1 MQSLT
6 RGASPALVAMLAL
19 TLAALPAPLRHAHA
33 QPAAAQV
40 RIASFTF
47 SPKTITVPVGAALTW
62 SNDDDVPHT
71 VVATDGSFRSKPLDT
86 GDKFSVT
93 FTKPGEYT
101 YFCSIHPMMTG
112 KVVVKG

>member
-1 MQSLT
+1 MKTLFRRAT
-6 RGASPALVAMLAL
+6 PVLGALL
-19 TLAALPAPLRHAHA
+19 TLALAAAPAPSTRA
-33 QPAAAQV
+33 QPTPAQV
-40 RIASFTF
+40 RIANFTF
-47 SPKTITVPVGAALTW
+47 TPKTITVPVGASLTW

-71 VVATDGSFRSKPLDT
+71 IVATDGSFRSKPLDT

-93 FTKPGEYT
+93 FTKPGEYA

>member
-1 MQSLT
+1 MRLPI
-6 RGASPALVAMLAL
+6 GAAAPLLALV
-19 TLAALPAPLRHAHA
+19 LAAAPAPLNSLRA
-33 QPAAAQV
+33 QPAAPAV
-40 RIASFTF
+40 RIANFTF
-47 SPKTITVPVGAALTW
+47 APRTLVVPVGTTVTW

-93 FTKPGEYT
+93 FNAPGEHA

-112 KVVVKG
+112 KLVVKG

>member
-1 MQSLT
+1 MRLH
-6 RGASPALVAMLAL
+6 
-19 TLAALPAPLRHAHA
+19 TLAAAPLLAIALAAAPPMNSLRA
-33 QPAAAQV
+33 QPTPV
-40 RIASFTF
+40 GVHIGNFTF
-47 SPKTITVPVGAALTW
+47 SPQTVTVPVGTTITW

-71 VVATDGSFRSKPLDT
+71 IVATDGAFKSKPLDT

-93 FTKPGEYT
+93 FSTPGVHA